1 MFPND
6 LYINEEDLKIN
17 RGVIYDGCLTKKY
30 LSSTES
36 SLIKIL
42 YKEYGVE
49 TCATFLNNIQF
60 LTNRWLMISSFSIHA
75 GDCIKQKEVL
85 GTVEQCLMESEKIK
99 MTTQNPFI
107 REQKI
112 MQTLSNAKDVGMKI
126 AKDALKRDNVNL
138 HAQNNF

>member
-1 MFPND
+1 M
-6 LYINEEDLKIN
+6 
-17 RGVIYDGCLTKKY
+17 CH
-30 LSSTES
+30 
-36 SLIKIL
+36 
-42 YKEYGVE
+42 
-49 TCATFLNNIQF
+49 FLNNIQF